1 MCNGQFLNKSPDDA
15 LTYFD
20 SLAEN
25 AQNWD
30 TSSTTVRIKS
40 KPLATSRPGM
50 YVLSEEDDLNAKIAS
65 LPSKVDA
72 IQKPNVVKVAD
83 SVEHACGI
91 CESLEHYTKDCPT
104 IPAFQE
110 VLHDQANSIDAY
122 KRPFSSPY
130 SETYNPNWRNHPN
143 FSWRN
148 GPTMNGLNVPQGLSS
163 SNPYVPPH
171 KNNLE
176 DTLQT
181 FVQGQTQINQ
191 NVMKTLD
198 ELKTSIVRIEP
209 RLNVRE
215 KGTLPAQTQPNPK
228 GQFEVKNSNLEQAN
242 VFTTLRS
249 GKVIETPMKVN
260 EPEKSVKPKGGDCHS
275 DTENENS
282 DVDKKMHAQ
291 FPHRLLSTKQLTDN
305 KDILDVFQQV
315 KINIPLLS
323 VIKQVPAYAKFLKDL
338 CTVKRKHNV
347 HKKAFLTEQ
356 EKASRLEAKV
366 PLEACLPNLL
376 DLDEN
381 GCIEEVNSLLNS
393 SMLLE
398 TDKWQSRF
406 ESLQISETEPLP
418 PSVEFPKP
426 DLNRLPNELDY
437 DVLGQNGDVQ
447 VLLPFELNDEQKTMH
462 SHVVRKHISA
472 ADWSIADMKGIDPS
486 ISAHRKSQLNELH
499 EIRNREDTNC
509 KCKMKLCFDKHAI
522 RETVEPVLCYDSHLQ
537 LFSNKLKSQ
546 WKDPFNV
553 KNEFRDCTVGI
564 QNPNNINIFKVNVQL
579 LKPVLELVNP
589 EVDTTAL
596 EDPSYA

>member
-1 MCNGQFLNKSPDDA
+1 MQYSRSDHFNRLRNYHRLANRVLVNHPSHPMAGEAERLAAEAEAARIAAEAAANADAPRTLGDYLQPERTSTPSCIVLPANAGNVSIKYGQMQALPKFHGLDSESPYIHLKEFDEVCTTMPFVAATQDVVKLKLFPFSLKEKAKTWLHSLRPNTIRTWNEMTREFMKKFFPIHKTITLRKNIMNFSQNEHESSGMRQFVEMMCNGQFLNKSPDDA
-15 LTYFD
+15 WSYFD

-30 TSSTTVRIKS
+30 TSGTADRNKS
-40 KPLATSRPGM
+40 KPLASSRPGM

-65 LPSKVDA
+65 LHRKVDA

-110 VLHDQANSIDAY
+110 VLHDQANAMNTY

-148 GPTMNGLNVPQGLSS
+148 GPTMNDVNVPQGSSS
-163 SNPYVPPH
+163 SNPYVPPY

-181 FVQGQTQINQ
+181 FMQGQTQINQ

-198 ELKTSIVRIEP
+198 ELKTSIVRIES

-228 GQFEVKNSNLEQAN
+228 GTFEVKNSNLEQAN
-242 VFTTLRS
+242 VVTTLRS

-260 EPEKSVKPKGGDCHS
+260 EPEKSLELKSSNDHS
-275 DTENENS
+275 DTQNEHS
-282 DVDKKMHAQ
+282 EIDRKMHAP
-291 FPHRLLSTKQLTDN
+291 FPHRLLSTKQLADN

-323 VIKQVPAYAKFLKDL
+323 VIKQVPAYAEFLKDL

-347 HKKAFLTEQ
+347 QKKAFLTEQ
-356 EKASRLEAKV
+356 MSGWRHK
-366 PLEACLPNLL
+366 
-376 DLDEN
+376 
-381 GCIEEVNSLLNS
+381 I
-393 SMLLE
+393 
-398 TDKWQSRF
+398 QRF
-406 ESLQISETEPLP
+406 
-418 PSVEFPKP
+418 
-426 DLNRLPNELDY
+426 
-437 DVLGQNGDVQ
+437 
-447 VLLPFELNDEQKTMH
+447 
-462 SHVVRKHISA
+462 
-472 ADWSIADMKGIDPS
+472 
-486 ISAHRKSQLNELH
+486 
-499 EIRNREDTNC
+499 
-509 KCKMKLCFDKHAI
+509 
-522 RETVEPVLCYDSHLQ
+522 RETT
-537 LFSNKLKSQ
+537 LF
-546 WKDPFNV
+546 
-553 KNEFRDCTVGI
+553 
-564 QNPNNINIFKVNVQL
+564 
-579 LKPVLELVNP
+579 
-589 EVDTTAL
+589 
-596 EDPSYA
+596 